1 VEMWVEP
8 WREGG
13 GREASG
19 RKGTGCG
26 VRRGVEVGGEPKLR
40 CRGRGSLLN
49 AGIIK
54 LRIKKTDPRPDDT
67 HRSFPP
73 PTRATALPSG
83 NRAPRSLLLG
93 PTVTVARRS

>member
-1 VEMWVEP
+1 MEMWVEP
-8 WREGG
+8 WREG

-40 CRGRGSLLN
+40 RRGRGSLLN